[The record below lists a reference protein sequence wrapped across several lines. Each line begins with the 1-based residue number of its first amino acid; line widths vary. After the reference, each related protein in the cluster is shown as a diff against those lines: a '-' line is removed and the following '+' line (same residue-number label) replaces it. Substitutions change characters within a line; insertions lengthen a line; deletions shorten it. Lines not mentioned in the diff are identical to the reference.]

1 MLSLLSITCVD
12 RVPIGTNDAHRTR
25 DGLIDPN
32 TSPAVVSAF
41 RWTGYPRLRAL
52 RRWSAGDPAR
62 PSSSI
67 RTYRAVGLASL
78 YSFQTLLVDANLWF
92 GDIGVLLNLTSTRSS
107 FDVCTDDGFGCIGAA
122 AAARSAQR

>member
-78 YSFQTLLVDANLWF
+78 CAVASRRFPGSGET
-92 GDIGVLLNLTSTRSS
+92 
-107 FDVCTDDGFGCIGAA
+107 
-122 AAARSAQR
+122 AAARRSGDQPSAFRVSDRRDGAVAGG